1 MQRVLLPMIA
11 ACLTT
16 QQGMAQ
22 EDKEIVLPHGK
33 CGTAM
38 LWQKEMGNSNME
50 SRAIGSYN
58 PQYVPHTGNI
68 TIPVI
73 LVNFKDVQFT
83 INNPKEA
90 FEQFFNGTEQT
101 SMGNG
106 NTKNH
111 GSVAGY
117 FSDMSS
123 GTFTPTFKIYGPVT
137 LDNNEQVYGGNTHN
151 TNADE
156 DPRKLVIDA
165 IAKLQSSSERIS
177 DATAFCSDGSNVDC
191 VYIIYAGVGQNYST
205 YPNAKQ
211 DVATAVWANTSTVS
225 GSLAGKNLH
234 WYSMAGELT
243 PVKLNSSESINTS
256 NGTIPCIAGVG
267 VTCHELSHAL
277 GLPDFYPTSASAQ
290 VDNQEMEYWDL
301 MDGGEYAN
309 NGFSPTAYTA
319 WEKQQMGWPVS
330 ITELTAD
337 QQVTMDNSTEAG
349 GTAYKIVNPDNSDE
363 YFMLESIQKKN
374 WNQHQYGSGLLVY
387 HVNEPNHGT
396 VNIYDI
402 YNNKKGFPGMA
413 IVPADGACLSA
424 YVEADIDDYYTSLKG
439 DLFPGTGNVSNMSV
453 TELSDNHAQ
462 PNWCWYK
469 ADKTATLAT
478 NKALKNITYDTA
490 SGIITFNYVHDVASG
505 IVNIEQDKSSSH
517 KIYTLDGRYVG
528 QDLRVLPRGIYIIGG
543 KKIVKS

>member
-1 MQRVLLPMIA
+1 MQRILLPIIA

-22 EDKEIVLPHGK
+22 EDNEIVLPHGK

-73 LVNFKDVQFT
+73 LVNFKDVKFT

-106 NTKNH
+106 NAKNH

-123 GTFTPTFKIYGPVT
+123 GKFTPTFKIYGPVT

-151 TNADE
+151 TNTDE

-165 IAKLQSSSERIS
+165 IAKLQSSSESVS

-319 WEKQQMGWPVS
+319 WEKQQMGWPVG

-396 VNIYDI
+396 VNIYDT

-462 PNWCWYK
+462 PNWCWYN

-505 IVNIEQDKSSSH
+505 IVNIEQDKASSH

>member
-1 MQRVLLPMIA
+1 MRKLLLSTIA
-11 ACLTT
+11 ACLWAM
-16 QQGMAQ
+16 QGAAQ
-22 EDKEIVLPHGK
+22 EGNEIILPHGK
-33 CGTAM
+33 CGTSMIIERERAT
-38 LWQKEMGNSNME
+38 NRIA
-50 SRAIGSYN
+50 SRAIGSQY
-58 PQYVPHTGNI
+58 PSYVPHKGSI
-68 TIPVI
+68 AIPVI
-73 LVNFKDVQFT
+73 LVNFKDVHFS
-83 INNPKEA
+83 INKPREA
-90 FEQFFNGTEQT
+90 FEQFFNGTEQK

-106 NTKNH
+106 NAKNH
-111 GSVAGY
+111 GSVAQY

-123 GTFTPTFKIYGPVT
+123 GAFTPKFKIYGPVT
-137 LDNNEQVYGGNTHN
+137 LDKDETYYGGNTHGSN
-151 TNADE
+151 SDE
-156 DPRKLVIDA
+156 KPRDLVKDA
-165 IAKLQSSSERIS
+165 IAKLQSSSEKID
-177 DATAFCSDGSNVDC
+177 DATAFCADGTSVDC
-191 VYIIYAGVGQNYST
+191 VYILYAGVGQNYST
-205 YPNAKQ
+205 YPNATD

-363 YFMLESIQKKN
+363 YFMLESIQRKN

-396 VNIYDI
+396 VNIYDT

-453 TELSDNHAQ
+453 TELSDSHAQ
-462 PNWCWYK
+462 PNWCWYN

-505 IVNIEQDKSSSH
+505 IVNIEQDKASSH
-517 KIYTLDGRYVG
+517 KIYTLYGRYVG

>member
-1 MQRVLLPMIA
+1 MQGA
-11 ACLTT
+11 
-16 QQGMAQ
+16 AQ
-22 EDKEIVLPHGK
+22 EGNEIILPHGK
-33 CGTAM
+33 CGTSMIIERERAA
-38 LWQKEMGNSNME
+38 NRIA
-50 SRAIGSYN
+50 SRAIGSQY
-58 PQYVPHTGNI
+58 PSYVPHKGSI
-68 TIPVI
+68 AIPVI
-73 LVNFKDVQFT
+73 LVNFKDVHFS
-83 INNPKEA
+83 INKPREA
-90 FEQFFNGTEQT
+90 FEQFFNGTEQK

-106 NTKNH
+106 NAKNH
-111 GSVAGY
+111 GSVAQY

-123 GTFTPTFKIYGPVT
+123 GAFTPKFKIYGPVT
-137 LDNNEQVYGGNTHN
+137 LDKDETYYGGNTHGN
-151 TNADE
+151 NSDE
-156 DPRKLVIDA
+156 KPRDLVKDA
-165 IAKLQSSSERIS
+165 IAKLQSSSEKID
-177 DATAFCSDGSNVDC
+177 DATAFCADGTSVDC
-191 VYIIYAGVGQNYST
+191 VYILYAGVGQNYST
-205 YPNAKQ
+205 YPNATD

-396 VNIYDI
+396 VNIYDT

-424 YVEADIDDYYTSLKG
+424 YVEANTDDYYTSLKG

>member
-90 FEQFFNGTEQT
+90 FEQFFNGTEQI

-106 NTKNH
+106 NAKNH

-156 DPRKLVIDA
+156 NPRKLVIDA
-165 IAKLQSSSERIS
+165 IAKLQSSSESIS
-177 DATAFCSDGSNVDC
+177 DATAFCSDGNNVDC

-309 NGFSPTAYTA
+309 NGFCPTAYTA

-363 YFMLESIQKKN
+363 YFMLESIQRKN

-387 HVNEPNHGT
+387 HVNEQNHGI
-396 VNIYDI
+396 VNIYDN

-505 IVNIEQDKSSSH
+505 IVNIEQDKASSH